1 MQGQAELRA
10 LEGRAR
16 RYWNEDGI
24 PELVMGLVWLL
35 WGGLLLLEPAMPAGL
50 RRPYALLM
58 PLVLVLSGFAAN
70 GVVRR
75 LKARWSDP
83 LGGYVRHS
91 PPSRAT
97 GLGAALV
104 AIAAAVI
111 VAYLATGSRAATME
125 SRLAPIVGVLAA
137 LAFLVGAVRQ
147 GAPYLY
153 ALAAVALLL
162 GLAIGALGLGLAG
175 LNWLLIGLGLAASLL
190 GLRRLRAFRRRWQ
203 GPAAAVDTDEA
214 A

>member
-1 MQGQAELRA
+1 MQNPAELRM

-24 PELVMGLVWLL
+24 PECVMGLVWLL
-35 WGGLLLLEPAMPAGL
+35 WGGLLLLEPVLPEAL

-58 PLVLVLSGFAAN
+58 PLVLVLSGFLAQ
-70 GVVRR
+70 GVIRR

-83 LGGYVRHS
+83 LGGYVRHG
-91 PPSRAT
+91 PPGRAA

-104 AIAAAVI
+104 AIAAAAM
-111 VAYLATGSRAATME
+111 VAYLATGSRAASME
-125 SRLAPIVGVLAA
+125 ARLAPIVGVLAA
-137 LAFLVGAVRQ
+137 LAFMVGGLRQ

-162 GLAIGALGLGLAG
+162 GLAIGSLGLGLAG
-175 LNWLLIGLGLAASLL
+175 LNWLLIGLGLASALL
-190 GLRRLRAFRRRWQ
+190 GLLRLRAFRRRWA
-203 GPAAAVDTDEA
+203 PSAAAAADESP
-214 A
+214 